1 MPSHSV
7 VPALRDLMESS
18 PPGSSVRVTVQA
30 GILDPNTLHVDTVG
44 SVTSPVTQVEVVAVK
59 SASRY
64 GTDSPLAE
72 LIGNAKS
79 PLPIRMVTRKL
90 NNMTCVVERVNFFF
104 LTIRFSSEKH
114 KGTNVLCSQLVP
126 FIIVIFYDYIIFC
139 RFCQYFLHKT
149 DFIYALREAFIALQ
163 RQRFAAPTDKDP
175 HPANGSR

>member
-59 SASRY
+59 NASRY
-64 GTDSPLAE
+64 GTASPLAE
-72 LIGNAKS
+72 LIGKTKS
-79 PLPIRMVTRKL
+79 PLPTRMVTKKL
-90 NNMTCVVERVNFFF
+90 SNMICVVESVNFFF
-104 LTIRFSSEKH
+104 LTIRFSSKKH

-126 FIIVIFYDYIIFC
+126 FLLFVSVIVSHFAVYVNI
-139 RFCQYFLHKT
+139 FLHNW
-149 DFIYALREAFIALQ
+149 I
-163 RQRFAAPTDKDP
+163 
-175 HPANGSR
+175 SV